1 MKLIRNNKFPF
12 ILRKNMPLIIV
23 SMAWY
28 TIIAILA
35 GYLNIWED
43 EVYSLNT
50 SSGSLSYAFHQS
62 GDFEYQPPVYFLAL
76 TLWRNFSDSVLWARL
91 LSVILIFTSQVLFYN
106 FVKKIAD
113 RKIAAFFSILF
124 ILNPWVVYASL
135 EIRTFALVIFL
146 CLMILINFYNT
157 YYIGNITTVNRGLL
171 ILFAVLGIFTQYYI
185 GFLLF
190 ANAVVLLLFK
200 KWRPLRFYI
209 LDMMI
214 PLCLILIYIPN
225 VIFNINLQSNSLPVS
240 PLGDAGLF
248 TALREVIS
256 QVTFGYFL
264 PVDFIGSMSIARIF
278 KGIIILAFFF
288 SINYGEIKKS
298 IREFTPFIIISL
310 VIILFFVAVLN
321 FISQYAVESKYT
333 LVLFFPLI
341 IIILFLFK
349 ALKPGVLNLWF
360 GFFAVIFIT
369 VNVVKYK
376 DLYKVKDFRTLG
388 TYIEMNEAAGE
399 PIFVH
404 RNISAEN
411 LGYYYNGIN
420 EIIPVPQRFL
430 YSANFGPEQWDI
442 DEDDLKGLH
451 EQFKKYPYFN
461 VVIDNSPL
469 RGVHEANTKL
479 LNFLEQNFNLRE
491 EKPFKGRLD
500 LYKFSDNNVFEKVK
514 IGY

>member
-1 MKLIRNNKFPF
+1 
-12 ILRKNMPLIIV
+12 
-23 SMAWY
+23 
-28 TIIAILA
+28 
-35 GYLNIWED
+35 
-43 EVYSLNT
+43 
-50 SSGSLSYAFHQS
+50 
-62 GDFEYQPPVYFLAL
+62 
-76 TLWRNFSDSVLWARL
+76 
-91 LSVILIFTSQVLFYN
+91 
-106 FVKKIAD
+106 
-113 RKIAAFFSILF
+113 
-124 ILNPWVVYASL
+124 
-135 EIRTFALVIFL
+135 
-146 CLMILINFYNT
+146 
-157 YYIGNITTVNRGLL
+157 
-171 ILFAVLGIFTQYYI
+171 
-185 GFLLF
+185 
-190 ANAVVLLLFK
+190 
-200 KWRPLRFYI
+200 
-209 LDMMI
+209 
-214 PLCLILIYIPN
+214 
-225 VIFNINLQSNSLPVS
+225 LPVS
-240 PLGDAGLF
+240 TLGDIGFF
-248 TALREVIS
+248 TALRGVIG

-264 PVDFIGSMSIARIF
+264 PVDFIESRSIARIF
-278 KGIIILAFFF
+278 KGIIILAFLI
-288 SINYGEIKKS
+288 SMNYSEIKKS
-298 IREFTPFIIISL
+298 FLELSPFIIISL

-451 EQFKKYPYFN
+451 EQFKKYPYFY